1 MTDVAK
7 DSPRGTASTINRKPH
22 TKSRTGCYSC
32 KARRVKSLLPPPPSI
47 KPASA
52 PPQFP
57 PFFTIDDMRF
67 FHHYMVSA
75 YPYLPQGSD
84 AMWITEIPLLAH
96 QHEFLMHAI
105 LSLGASH
112 LSLVAADVLGPEE
125 MRGYAAMLSH
135 RGLALR
141 GLQQS
146 MDNQALA
153 DPSTDLTTSP
163 TTPNIPELNA
173 MLATCYALTI
183 QSGHLCDGFT
193 DFLVLIRGCG
203 RLTGHI
209 AAVGGLDPFSLHLIM
224 ETRSDLRSPLPHLV
238 GGIDERECSDD
249 DNDEAADM
257 GVDMGAVKRDADVL
271 RSLIPLLHHE
281 SHRSYHATLLDAAE
295 GLQRRAWIDAC
306 NAFQKAY
313 TVLCS
318 IDDASFQ
325 NHIISPTAPGV
336 MAEMEKNAMFLV
348 MFIHFTALQV
358 VMYPILWRMMPE
370 RARLPQL
377 LMPQTRWL
385 IEISGRIPPELR
397 GYLAVPLDIV
407 VKVGERYGVFNSV
420 LGQRVKE
427 GLITRTQEL
436 G

>member
-96 QHEFLMHAI
+96 QVNMY
-105 LSLGASH
+105 S
-112 LSLVAADVLGPEE
+112 
-125 MRGYAAMLSH
+125 
-135 RGLALR
+135 
-141 GLQQS
+141 
-146 MDNQALA
+146 
-153 DPSTDLTTSP
+153 
-163 TTPNIPELNA
+163 
-173 MLATCYALTI
+173 
-183 QSGHLCDGFT
+183 HLCDGFT

-420 LGQRVKE
+420 LGQRAPYLSRRALRAKLRLIKRLGEIREEAATSVVYIEFRWNKSVEKGME
-427 GLITRTQEL
+427 GRVGALIIAGVTCNLIILLHLSAQRNQPDKQ
-436 G
+436 